1 MNAEEAFTLF
11 NELAIAQT
19 NTSLNQLEKDIFI
32 GIWEGKTYQQ
42 IEDETN
48 WALQTLKEAGPKLFK
63 KINNNWKLNVNK
75 KNFKPS
81 IEQILQQNSSAKE
94 KPIPQQRSTK
104 VGILQITNPFFPLTG
119 KLDNSQLFFNRDR
132 EKKRIFENLN
142 SGTSVAL
149 IGESQIGKSSLLWA
163 ISQEAQSQLQM
174 PRQPIPL
181 DLQNIRNED
190 DFYSALCD
198 AINIETIKGYFLERA
213 LQNRRLLLL
222 LDRVDKMTRDG
233 FTNNLRD
240 QLRGLAE
247 GSTAPLRLVVAARSS
262 LDILFPD
269 SEGMTSP
276 FADIYIEETI
286 GRWNEEMMRDFIASR
301 LNSPLLK
308 PRARAVSFTEEEI
321 VRVMKESGGHP
332 QKLMVLCNRIYANYL
347 EE

>member
-1 MNAEEAFTLF
+1 MNAEEAFKLF
-11 NELAIAQT
+11 NDLIVAKT
-19 NTSLNQLEKDIFI
+19 NKSLDQIEKDLFI

-42 IEDETN
+42 IEDKTN

-63 KINNNWKLNVNK
+63 KIKTNWNINVNK

-81 IEQILQQNSSAKE
+81 IEQILQAKSSVQEQA
-94 KPIPQQRSTK
+94 IQQHLNTK
-104 VGILQITNPFFPLTG
+104 FGILQITNPFFPLTG
-119 KLDNSQLFFNRDR
+119 KLDNFQLFFNRDR

-142 SGTSVAL
+142 SGSSVAL
-149 IGESQIGKSSLLWA
+149 IGERQIGKSSLLWA
-163 ISQEAQSQLQM
+163 ISQEARSQLQM

-190 DFYSALCD
+190 DFYGALCD

-213 LQNRRLLLL
+213 LQKHRILLL
-222 LDRVDKMTRDG
+222 LDRVEKMSRDG

-247 GSTAPLRLVVAARSS
+247 GSTAPLRLVVAARNP
-262 LDILFPD
+262 LNILFPD
-269 SEGMTSP
+269 SEGTTSP
-276 FADIYIEETI
+276 FTDIYIEETI

-308 PRARAVSFTEEEI
+308 PRARAVRFTEEEI
-321 VRVMKESGGHP
+321 LRVMKESGGHP